1 MSGRVQQT
9 KGNYST
15 SLPNPHTPPLC
26 SPKKRLRD
34 GHCFQMTTVPLYL
47 DDQSW
52 TMTPISSS
60 FTASTRFC
68 FTTVPSPL

>member
-15 SLPNPHTPPLC
+15 SLPNPHAPTLC

-47 DDQSW
+47 DDQS
-52 TMTPISSS
+52 
-60 FTASTRFC
+60 
-68 FTTVPSPL
+68 